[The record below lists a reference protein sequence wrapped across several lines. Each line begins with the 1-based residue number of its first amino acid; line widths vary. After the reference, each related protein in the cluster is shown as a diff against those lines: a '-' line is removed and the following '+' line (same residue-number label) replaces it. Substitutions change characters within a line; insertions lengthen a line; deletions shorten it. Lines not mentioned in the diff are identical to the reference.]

1 MRKLG
6 KYSPTGGH
14 GNVFHYFYAVIL
26 TVFAENGGL
35 PLLAAT
41 DWSSPLLHVGVSKC
55 WAKVYKKRWL
65 FRYGCRIAKAGEDL
79 CQGSY

>member
-6 KYSPTGGH
+6 KHSPTGGH

-55 WAKVYKKRWL
+55 
-65 FRYGCRIAKAGEDL
+65 
-79 CQGSY
+79 

>member
-1 MRKLG
+1 MA
-6 KYSPTGGH
+6 PQGGMAISSTIW
-14 GNVFHYFYAVIL
+14 FQFYDVIL

-55 WAKVYKKRWL
+55 
-65 FRYGCRIAKAGEDL
+65 
-79 CQGSY
+79 